1 MLYAWL
7 EAQREFFRACQPWAG
22 AAQRAGAGAGARP
35 AGWPTWGP
43 MARAADAVPAPP
55 PFAIASIEIDGAAVP
70 VDECVVDDTPFCA
83 LRKFSRRLRGDAA
96 ARPAVFLCTPLAGHH
111 AVMLRETVET
121 ILATRDVYVTDWR
134 NARDVPP
141 EAGAF
146 GLDDYVCTLE
156 RFVAGA
162 AGDGLHM
169 MAVCQATVP
178 ALAAVAL
185 LAARDV
191 HVTSVA
197 LLGGPVDT
205 RSHPTLIDRFA
216 LEHDLDWF
224 RRTAIDIVPP
234 PYAGAGR
241 RVYPGFIQHAA
252 IIVAH
257 PQRRA
262 SLESRYWAAWMTGDF
277 AAAARCLREMNEYG
291 AVLDMTE
298 RYFLDTI
305 RVIFHE
311 RLLAQ
316 GRWSIGRRLVAPRRL
331 TRTALCT
338 IEGGRDDI
346 AGAGQ
351 THAAHALCDAVPDA
365 VRERITEPDC
375 DHYDLFLGPPWRRT
389 IHPALDA
396 FWTRAEAAR
405 AAAGEPR
412 PTAERAERRIAH

>member
-1 MLYAWL
+1 
-7 EAQREFFRACQPWAG
+7 
-22 AAQRAGAGAGARP
+22 
-35 AGWPTWGP
+35 
-43 MARAADAVPAPP
+43 
-55 PFAIASIEIDGAAVP
+55 
-70 VDECVVDDTPFCA
+70 
-83 LRKFSRRLRGDAA
+83 
-96 ARPAVFLCTPLAGHH
+96 
-111 AVMLRETVET
+111 
-121 ILATRDVYVTDWR
+121 
-134 NARDVPP
+134 
-141 EAGAF
+141 
-146 GLDDYVCTLE
+146 
-156 RFVAGA
+156 
-162 AGDGLHM
+162 
-169 MAVCQATVP
+169 
-178 ALAAVAL
+178 
-185 LAARDV
+185 
-191 HVTSVA
+191 
-197 LLGGPVDT
+197 
-205 RSHPTLIDRFA
+205 
-216 LEHDLDWF
+216 
-224 RRTAIDIVPP
+224 
-234 PYAGAGR
+234 
-241 RVYPGFIQHAA
+241 
-252 IIVAH
+252 
-257 PQRRA
+257 
-262 SLESRYWAAWMTGDF
+262 MTGDF

-375 DHYDLFLGPPWRRT
+375 DHYDLFLGPRWRRT

>member
-7 EAQREFFRACQPWAG
+7 EAQREFFRACQPWTG
-22 AAQRAGAGAGARP
+22 AAQRANASARS

-43 MARAADAVPAPP
+43 MAHAADAIPKPP
-55 PFAIASIEIDGAAVP
+55 PFAIASVMIDGAAVP
-70 VDECVVDDTPFCA
+70 VDERVVDDTPFCA
-83 LRKFSRRLRGDAA
+83 LRKFSRRLDGGAA

-121 ILATRDVYVTDWR
+121 MLATRDVYVTDWR

-141 EAGAF
+141 DAGAF

-156 RFVAGA
+156 RFIAGA
-162 AGDGLHM
+162 AESGLHV

-178 ALAAVAL
+178 ALAAAAL
-185 LAARDV
+185 LAARGV
-191 HVTSVA
+191 HVASVA
-197 LLGGPVDT
+197 LLGGPIDT
-205 RSHPTLIDRFA
+205 RSHPTLVDRFA

-224 RRTAIDIVPP
+224 RCAAIDVVPP

-252 IIVAH
+252 IVVAH
-257 PQRRA
+257 PQRRV
-262 SLESRYWAAWMTGDF
+262 SLESRYWAAWMTGDL
-277 AAAARCLREMNEYG
+277 ACAARCMREMNEYG

-316 GRWSIGRRLVAPRRL
+316 GRWSIGSRRVAPEQL

-351 THAAHALCDAVPDA
+351 THAAHALCNAVPDA
-365 VRERITEPDC
+365 GRERITEPDC
-375 DHYDLFLGPPWRRT
+375 DHYDLFLGPRWRHS

-405 AAAGEPR
+405 RAAGEPPR
-412 PTAERAERRIAH
+412 AAPSAEPEHRIAH

>member
-7 EAQREFFRACQPWAG
+7 EAQREFVRACQPWTG
-22 AAQRAGAGAGARP
+22 AAQRADANARP

-43 MARAADAVPAPP
+43 MTRAADAVAVPP
-55 PFAIASIEIDGAAVP
+55 PFAIAAVVIDDAAVAI
-70 VDECVVDDTPFCA
+70 DERIVDDTPFCA
-83 LRKFSRRLRGDAA
+83 LRKFARRLDGDVA

-121 ILATRDVYVTDWR
+121 LLATRDVYVTDWR

-141 EAGAF
+141 DAGAF
-146 GLDDYVCTLE
+146 GLDDYVRTLE

-162 AGDGLHM
+162 NANGLHM

-178 ALAAVAL
+178 ALASAAL
-185 LAARDV
+185 LAARGV
-191 HVTSVA
+191 HVASIA
-197 LLGGPVDT
+197 LLGGPIDT
-205 RSHPTLIDRFA
+205 RAHPTLVDRFA

-224 RRTAIDIVPP
+224 RRAAIDIVPP

-241 RVYPGFIQHAA
+241 RVYPGFVQHAA

-257 PQRRA
+257 PQRRVA
-262 SLESRYWAAWMTGDF
+262 LESRYWAAWMTGDF
-277 AAAARCLREMNEYG
+277 AGAARCLREMNEYG

-311 RLLAQ
+311 RLLAD
-316 GRWSIGRRLVAPRRL
+316 GRWSVGRRRVAPQRL

-346 AGAGQ
+346 SGAGQ
-351 THAAHALCDAVPDA
+351 THAAQQLCDALPDA
-365 VRERITEPDC
+365 ARERITAPDC
-375 DHYDLFLGPPWRRT
+375 DHYDLFLGPHWRQS
-389 IHPALDA
+389 IYPALET
-396 FWTRAEAAR
+396 FWTRVDAQYAKRPQR
-405 AAAGEPR
+405 AA
-412 PTAERAERRIAH
+412 H